1 MRMKVINP
9 ACATVHSF
17 TDKRAWVSKRL
28 KDCLPGVGLLEN
40 RTKKNLATNV
50 CLNIFEEI

>member
-1 MRMKVINP
+1 MKVINP

-40 RTKKNLATNV
+40 RTKKNLATNI